1 MNFTT
6 DELAFLDARYAP
18 ASVAFALDT
27 HWVLYCGVLVLL
39 MQAGFAMLCAGSIRA
54 KNAQNILLK
63 NLLDLCV
70 GALSFWATGYAFA
83 YGGPGDGSRGS
94 RFVGSRHF
102 FLSDGFEGAESHGFR
117 SWFFQFAF
125 AATSATIVSGAVAER
140 CAMAAYAGYSA
151 FLAGFVWPVVAHW
164 VWSESGWLSPN
175 RPSPL
180 FGVGA
185 VDFAGSGVVH
195 MVGGGAAGIAVR
207 VLGPR
212 LGRFED
218 AASERGVDAA
228 LIATL
233 RRNTPIR
240 GHSMPLVVLGT
251 FLLWIGWYGF
261 NPGST
266 LALTVE
272 AEQPETAARV
282 AVTTTL
288 GAVAGGLASLLAT
301 YRLNGTYDVA
311 EMCNGL
317 LAGLASTTGSCAVVE
332 PWAAVVVGAG
342 GAWSYAWGAAFLE
355 RRKVDDAVNAAPVH
369 FFGGAWGMLAPALF
383 AAPSRMRAVYGSDAR
398 GLLYGG
404 DGSLLGAQAVA
415 FCAIALWV
423 LATMGPFFLL
433 FRRAGALR
441 VSMDE
446 EIDGLDDAHHGG
458 SAYEMDTFLDAELGK
473 SDLDRISEVTDDAN
487 GDEIRR
493 VDSSDDLR
501 RVHPG
506 QGDAESAS

>member
-1 MNFTT
+1 MNFTNE
-6 DELAFLDARYAP
+6 ELEFLDARYAP

-83 YGGPGDGSRGS
+83 YGGPGDGSRG
-94 RFVGSRHF
+94 RAVRVAP
-102 FLSDGFEGAESHGFR
+102 LLPLRRLRESHGFK

-140 CAMAAYAGYSA
+140 CALAAYAAVGSA
-151 FLAGFVWPVVAHW
+151 A
-164 VWSESGWLSPN
+164 ED
-175 RPSPL
+175 
-180 FGVGA
+180 GV
-185 VDFAGSGVVH
+185 
-195 MVGGGAAGIAVR
+195 
-207 VLGPR
+207 
-212 LGRFED
+212 
-218 AASERGVDAA
+218 ERGVDAA

-266 LALTVE
+266 LALARD

-332 PWAAVVVGAG
+332 PWAAVAVGAG

-355 RRKVDDAVNAAPVH
+355 RRKVDDAVNATAVH
-369 FFGGAWGMLAPALF
+369 FFAGAWGMLAPALF

-415 FCAIALWV
+415 FGAIALWV
-423 LATMGPFFLL
+423 GATMGPFFLL

-487 GDEIRR
+487 GSGSAASTRPTTPPRPPRPGRR
-493 VDSSDDLR
+493 GV
-501 RVHPG
+501 RVVSIP
-506 QGDAESAS
+506 QVRPRLLL

>member
-1 MNFTT
+1 MNFTNE
-6 DELAFLDARYAP
+6 ELEFLDARYAP

-102 FLSDGFEGAESHGFR
+102 FLSGGFGAESHGFK

-140 CAMAAYAGYSA
+140 CALARRGCVEINDWYAGYSA

-164 VWSESGWLSPN
+164 VWSDAGWLSPN

-195 MVGGGAAGIAVR
+195 MVGGAAGIAAR

-251 FLLWIGWYGF
+251 FLLWIGW
-261 NPGST
+261 
-266 LALTVE
+266 
-272 AEQPETAARV
+272 
-282 AVTTTL
+282 
-288 GAVAGGLASLLAT
+288 
-301 YRLNGTYDVA
+301 
-311 EMCNGL
+311 
-317 LAGLASTTGSCAVVE
+317 
-332 PWAAVVVGAG
+332 
-342 GAWSYAWGAAFLE
+342 
-355 RRKVDDAVNAAPVH
+355 
-369 FFGGAWGMLAPALF
+369 
-383 AAPSRMRAVYGSDAR
+383 

-415 FCAIALWV
+415 FGAIALWV
-423 LATMGPFFLL
+423 GATMGPFFLL
-433 FRRAGALR
+433 FRRSGALR

-446 EIDGLDDAHHGG
+446 EIDGLDDAHHGR

>member
-195 MVGGGAAGIAVR
+195 MVGGAAAGIGAAI
-207 VLGPR
+207 LGPR
-212 LGRFED
+212 IGRFGPN
-218 AASERGVDAA
+218 AK
-228 LIATL
+228 
-233 RRNTPIR
+233 PIN

-251 FLLWIGWYGF
+251 FLLWVGWYGF

-266 LALTVE
+266 LCIVGCDAV
-272 AEQPETAARV
+272 AAKV

-288 GAVAGGLASLLAT
+288 AAAAGGLTNLFLHYALSHV
-301 YRLNGTYDVA
+301 YDVG
-311 EMCNGL
+311 EMCNGV
-317 LAGLASTTGSCAVVE
+317 LAGLVSITSACAVVE
-332 PWAAVVVGAG
+332 PWAAVVIGLIGAFVYTG
-342 GAWSYAWGAAFLE
+342 GSFLLVKLE
-355 RRKVDDAVNAAPVH
+355 IDDAVNATPVH
-369 FFGGAWGMLAPALF
+369 YFAGAWGLLAPALF
-383 AAPSRMRAVYGSDAR
+383 ARPYNMRAAYGNADRA
-398 GLLYGG
+398 GLIYTG
-404 DGSLLGAQAVA
+404 DGSMLACQVVALLLITAWVA
-415 FCAIALWV
+415 
-423 LATMGPFFLL
+423 ATMTPFFLL
-433 FRRAGALR
+433 MKALGIFR
-441 VSMDE
+441 VSREFE
-446 EIDGLDDAHHGG
+446 EAGLDESKHGG
-458 SAYEMDTFLDAELGK
+458 SAYGIELKDLKEVEMQIKTELDA
-473 SDLDRISEVTDDAN
+473 
-487 GDEIRR
+487 
-493 VDSSDDLR
+493 
-501 RVHPG
+501 
-506 QGDAESAS
+506 